1 MRILKEDVNK
11 KSPAELLAKVL
22 RERSDEPEVTEDKLE
37 VTELSTDS
45 GRKYYDISTED
56 GEEYIV
62 TDHDTARELAEA
74 DVREIY
80 DDLGLESFAPDYK
93 DYILT
98 NFVNDDPFWDA
109 MHESDE
115 SYVDDIKSEGSDE
128 YESRFVEELVERGI
142 ASKDD
147 LEERDGVLA
156 LKDGLEDEM
165 TDKFVESM
173 DADYDD
179 ATQWFMDNFGEKE
192 FRDFA
197 ERNNALDVD
206 RMVEDVVDTDGIA
219 HFIASYD
226 GAELEL
232 DDDMYAYR
240 IN

>member
-1 MRILKEDVNK
+1 MKVLKEDIQK
-11 KSPAELLAKVL
+11 KTPAELLAKVL

-37 VTELSTDS
+37 VTELSTES

-56 GEEYIV
+56 GEEYLV
-62 TDHDTARELAEA
+62 ADHDAARELAEA
-74 DVREIY
+74 DVRETY
-80 DDLGLESFAPDYK
+80 ADLGLESFAPDYK
-93 DYILT
+93 DYVLT

-109 MHESDE
+109 MHESNE
-115 SYVDDIKSEGSDE
+115 TYVDDIKSEGSDE

-147 LEERDGVLA
+147 LEENDEWIFV

-165 TDKFVESM
+165 TDKFVQELDESE
-173 DADYDD
+173 DAV
-179 ATQWFMDNFGEKE
+179 QWFMDNFGEEE

-197 ERNNALDVD
+197 KRNNALDIDKV
-206 RMVEDVVDTDGIA
+206 VKDVIDTDGIA

-226 GAELEL
+226 GTELEL

>member
-37 VTELSTDS
+37 VTELSTNS

-62 TDHDTARELAEA
+62 ADHDTARELAEA
-74 DVREIY
+74 DVRATY

-93 DYILT
+93 DYVLT
-98 NFVNDDPFWDA
+98 NFVNDDPFWYA

-115 SYVDDIKSEGSDE
+115 FYVDDIKSEGSDE
-128 YESRFVEELVERGI
+128 YESRFVEELIERGI
-142 ASKDD
+142 ASKED

-165 TDKFVESM
+165 TDKFVASM
-173 DADYDD
+173 DEDYDD
-179 ATQWFMDNFGEKE
+179 TIQWFMDNFGEKE

-219 HFIASYD
+219 NFIASYD
-226 GAELEL
+226 GEELEL

>member
-173 DADYDD
+173 DEDYDD

>member
-62 TDHDTARELAEA
+62 ADEDAVRELAEE
-74 DVREIY
+74 DVRETY

-93 DYILT
+93 DYVLT
-98 NFVNDDPFWDA
+98 NFVNDEPFYDA
-109 MHESDE
+109 MHESNE
-115 SYVDDIKSEGSDE
+115 SYVDDIKSAGSDK

-142 ASKDD
+142 ASDDD
-147 LEERDGVLA
+147 LEERNGVLA
-156 LKDGLEDEM
+156 LKDGLEDDM

-173 DADYDD
+173 DDDYDD
-179 ATQWFMDNFGEKE
+179 ATQWFMDSFGEEE
-192 FRDFA
+192 FKDFA

-219 HFIASYD
+219 HFVATYD

>member
-98 NFVNDDPFWDA
+98 NFVNDDPFCDA

-232 DDDMYAYR
+232 DDEMYAYR

>member
-74 DVREIY
+74 DVRETY

-93 DYILT
+93 DYVLT

-173 DADYDD
+173 DEDYDD
-179 ATQWFMDNFGEKE
+179 ATQWFMDNFGKKE